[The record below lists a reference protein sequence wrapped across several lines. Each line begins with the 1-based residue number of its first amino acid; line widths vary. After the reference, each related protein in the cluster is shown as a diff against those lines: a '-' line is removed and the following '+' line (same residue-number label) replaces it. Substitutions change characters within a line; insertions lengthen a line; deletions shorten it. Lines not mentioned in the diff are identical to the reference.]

1 MFTIRPPEEI
11 LKQKS
16 LSLVS
21 KFDKVMAST
30 QTLKMQYLGELWFIR
45 GTSSLII
52 YEGHFLDDPG
62 YLNWILRN
70 FQVCFLFECLAVRSH
85 TKCL

>member
-1 MFTIRPPEEI
+1 MFTRRPPEEI

-45 GTSSLII
+45 GMSSLII

-70 FQVCFLFECLAVRSH
+70 FQKFVLFSSA
-85 TKCL
+85 